1 MKDFAFDGLAD
12 YVFNLYRKVQEE
24 AEGLHNN
31 LMKYG
36 TTIDDC
42 CWTYKGH
49 NWRGRLIKWE
59 DEYYSDL
66 MWDGEVHTCH
76 KISGQGF
83 TNMMIDYFLDLSFGG
98 YQEANQKKLIKIFEE
113 W

>member
-1 MKDFAFDGLAD
+1 ML
-12 YVFNLYRKVQEE
+12 NLYKKVQEE
-24 AEGLHNN
+24 AERLHDN

-42 CWTYKGH
+42 CWTYRGH

-66 MWDGEVHTCH
+66 MWDGDVHTCH
-76 KISGQGF
+76 KISNQGF